1 MGEKPKHRPFLL
13 TQNLLHMDKAII
25 DRLEYVEETYAG
37 EMETWH
43 DPVTDTYYHVP
54 LTILRDWENCE
65 KIYTE
70 NSNT

>member
-1 MGEKPKHRPFLL
+1 
-13 TQNLLHMDKAII
+13 MDKSII

-37 EMETWH
+37 EIETWR

-65 KIYTE
+65 ALLRTIQ